1 MSARSTTISCSGSAT
16 GKEKRRAFSGSR
28 GTRNRGGRLP
38 FPAGASTRSDGP
50 ERRSIPFGI
59 GWRVDATTLT
69 PPATSAPLAPGEE
82 NERNRS
88 YGGDRCGP
96 RQGGHVAHPDNAV
109 GRSEEH
115 TSELQSLMR
124 SSYAVFCLKTKKI
137 S

>member
-69 PPATSAPLAPGEE
+69 PPETSAPLAPGEE

-96 RQGGHVAHPDNAV
+96 RQGEIGRASCRARGWQSVWIWVVAV
-109 GRSEEH
+109 
-115 TSELQSLMR
+115 SL
-124 SSYAVFCLKTKKI
+124 KKKI
-137 S
+137 RPLTIYI